1 MPPSRMRRRTPSP
14 AIQLALLFAL
24 DLSNATNLQ
33 LTSVQPI
40 SGFSRTCFGA
50 YSQVLPDCSFNDLL
64 SSVGGKN
71 GGCSVSCVSDLTGA
85 QSDVQAACQGER
97 ASRQTVIGQMFLG
110 SVVQFLCGD
119 IGANPPAAGSQ
130 SSSPPSA
137 APSSIATPTTTMSA
151 AAPVSSDTTST
162 RQTVTESA
170 SSTSSAS
177 QSVSSTA
184 TETQASQT
192 TPTQSASATASQTA
206 SGNGPDRGED
216 GTATN
221 FNGAGGGSP
230 FDGGPGDFDGAAAA
244 VHPSEGASLSLFLA
258 FATML
263 LLLR

>member
-1 MPPSRMRRRTPSP
+1 MPSSKVRRRTLSP
-14 AIQLALLFAL
+14 AFQLALLFTF
-24 DLSNATNLQ
+24 DLSYATNLQ

-40 SGFSRTCFGA
+40 SGFSRTCFNA
-50 YSQVLPDCSFNDLL
+50 YSQVLPDCSFDDLL

-85 QSDVQAACQGER
+85 QSD
-97 ASRQTVIGQMFLG
+97 MFLG

-137 APSSIATPTTTMSA
+137 APSSIATPTTTMST
-151 AAPVSSDTTST
+151 AAPVSSDTTSAT
-162 RQTVTESA
+162 QTVTETA

-177 QSVSSTA
+177 QSVSSSA

-192 TPTQSASATASQTA
+192 SPTQSASATASQAA
-206 SGNGPDRGED
+206 SGNAPDRGED
-216 GTATN
+216 GTTTN

-244 VHPSEGASLSLFLA
+244 VQPSEGASMSLVLA